1 METFSYQVGE
11 DTFDVPK
18 DQVKNFLLRY
28 PDAQQVKGNGVAGTG
43 ASASPGANQAS
54 NLESISVDGSSE
66 SQKNSFE
73 PQFSKGGNIINK
85 TVDAKFNSSW
95 DVSLKK
101 ATDGILIPSIKRK
114 DSNHENYTYG
124 DQRSL
129 DEKVNDYQ
137 KDYRDAYNGEG
148 RFEFLKDKPIEERLT
163 LIQNLVSKPD
173 YLESVYNAQT
183 DSFDRVPTEE
193 SVKLMSSYLPSDFEL
208 YSDPKEFTSA
218 MQQGVGQAI
227 NNDPV
232 MLTQLNAVTA
242 SKRSELE
249 SLSLELNKKYD
260 TSTPD
265 GLAKAEKETD

>member
-43 ASASPGANQAS
+43 ASASPGVNQAS
-54 NLESISVDGSSE
+54 SLESVSVDGSLD

-85 TVDAKFNSSW
+85 
-95 DVSLKK
+95 
-101 ATDGILIPSIKRK
+101 K
-114 DSNHENYTYG
+114 DSTSDYTYG

-163 LIQNLVSKPD
+163 L
-173 YLESVYNAQT
+173 
-183 DSFDRVPTEE
+183 SF
-193 SVKLMSSYLPSDFEL
+193 
-208 YSDPKEFTSA
+208 
-218 MQQGVGQAI
+218 
-227 NNDPV
+227 
-232 MLTQLNAVTA
+232 
-242 SKRSELE
+242 
-249 SLSLELNKKYD
+249 
-260 TSTPD
+260 
-265 GLAKAEKETD
+265 